1 MVSKYRSNECSKRH
15 LEVCKGRNVICFQC
29 GGKGH
34 YENECQSRSEE
45 DEEGPTQT
53 RIAFHPVQPSRG
65 GSHLD
70 KGKEIVLG

>member
-1 MVSKYRSNECSKRH
+1 MSAARDIWKFVREEM
-15 LEVCKGRNVICFQC
+15 LFVLQC